1 MAGERYAHIKAALL
15 AGAPGFDSEDQA
27 FEDAQTQ
34 AVANGEPRVVVRL
47 VAEVKRDPK
56 PPVIV
61 TRFE

>member
-1 MAGERYAHIKAALL
+1 MAKRWAHIKAELL
-15 AGAPGFDSEDQA
+15 AGAPCFDDEALA
-27 FEDAQTQ
+27 FEDAQAQ
-34 AVANGEPRVVVRL
+34 AVANGEPRVLVRL

>member
-1 MAGERYAHIKAALL
+1 MAERFAHVKAELL

-34 AVANGEPRVVVRL
+34 AVTNGEPRVVVRL

-61 TRFE
+61 TRYE

>member
-1 MAGERYAHIKAALL
+1 MAERWAHIKAELL
-15 AGAPGFDSEDQA
+15 AGAPGFDDEDQA
-27 FEDAQTQ
+27 FEDAQAQ
-34 AVANGEPRVVVRL
+34 AVANGEPRVLVRL